1 MAYLAGGQMPEG
13 AIESGLWLP
22 LSINVGFG
30 EELVFRGYA
39 IVRVLEAVSAERIDA
54 AMTKLMRR

>member
-1 MAYLAGGQMPEG
+1 MAYLAGGQMPER
-13 AIESGLWLP
+13 AIESRLWLS

-39 IVRVLEAVSAERIDA
+39 IVRVVEAVSAERIDA
-54 AMTKLMRR
+54 AMTKLMRP